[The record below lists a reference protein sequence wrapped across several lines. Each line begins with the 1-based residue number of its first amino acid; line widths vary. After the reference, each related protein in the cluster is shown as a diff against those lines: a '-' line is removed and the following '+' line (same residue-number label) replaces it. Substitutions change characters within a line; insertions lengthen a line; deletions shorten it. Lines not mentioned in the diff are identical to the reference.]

1 MCPTPIGRIHSRVAA
16 LTLPALLAT
25 SISLL
30 TGNPGWIVL
39 IGVYLLLGVS
49 LDAGVYSWLLKYQPP
64 WMTGVLALWEYGLL
78 LVLANVLD
86 LPLSVAKAS
95 LLYWVSWL
103 LATATRIVLFPI
115 FSLTYLES
123 SAEFRRIEWSIPPAQ
138 ASLPIVASAADAA
151 AGPGELVRSASGV
164 HAAPLEPKPS
174 PSGVRPAVSGQEPD
188 GRSS

>member
-25 SISLL
+25 LISLA
-30 TGNPGWIVL
+30 TGNAGWIVL

-49 LDAGVYSWLLKYQPP
+49 LDAGVYSWLLRYQPP
-64 WMTGVLALWEYGLL
+64 WMTGVLALTEYGLL
-78 LVLANVLD
+78 LVLASILE
-86 LPLSVAKAS
+86 LPLTVGDAS

-138 ASLPIVASAADAA
+138 ASVPIVASAAEAA
-151 AGPGELVRSASGV
+151 SGPGELVRAASGV
-164 HAAPLEPKPS
+164 RAAPLEPKPS
-174 PSGVRPAVSGQEPD
+174 PSGVRHPRRESASPG
-188 GRSS
+188 S